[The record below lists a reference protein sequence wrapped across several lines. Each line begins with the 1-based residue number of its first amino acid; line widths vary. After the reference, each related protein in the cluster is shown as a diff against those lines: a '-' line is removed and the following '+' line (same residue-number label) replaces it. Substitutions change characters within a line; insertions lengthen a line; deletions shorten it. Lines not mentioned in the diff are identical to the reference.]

1 MRSGKK
7 VGWRPLQRR
16 SNQQPNEEKLR
27 WPLTRNEG
35 SKAVMRIQ
43 NRKTSGEEL
52 GPRGGGDSSRSVK
65 GPVLAKCCIKTPAL
79 PMKGCWGGGGTFTT
93 HKAILPPTDFHP
105 RHLRT
110 WYSSKSFASETHI
123 ACGLEGAKSAIE
135 GTCYLNM
142 GLRQRLQ
149 VCTSSRL
156 A

>member
-52 GPRGGGDSSRSVK
+52 GPRGGGGPSRSIQ
-65 GPVLAKCCIKTPAL
+65 GPGLHSSAHSATSMCSFWWNIWLTSWELAVCGLT
-79 PMKGCWGGGGTFTT
+79 
-93 HKAILPPTDFHP
+93 
-105 RHLRT
+105 
-110 WYSSKSFASETHI
+110 
-123 ACGLEGAKSAIE
+123 CGLEGWTAALWILLLSRW
-135 GTCYLNM
+135 LSS
-142 GLRQRLQ
+142 
-149 VCTSSRL
+149 SSRVQYSSMYACSTSRSSGAAVAMPECKVGVL
-156 A
+156 